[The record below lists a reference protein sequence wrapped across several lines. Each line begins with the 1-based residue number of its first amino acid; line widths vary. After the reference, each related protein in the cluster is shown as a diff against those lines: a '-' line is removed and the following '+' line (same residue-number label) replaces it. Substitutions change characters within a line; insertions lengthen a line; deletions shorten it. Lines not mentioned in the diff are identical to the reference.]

1 MSVARRGQS
10 GFTLIEVLVAL
21 VLMALVSLVS
31 WRGLDAVQKTGE
43 RLDERAEGILSMVRA
58 LGQIERDLL
67 LHAGPD
73 VLPGRAETRLPGARA
88 GAVQMPAGIHWDAE
102 AGLSVVRSAGNG
114 RWQQL
119 RWYLDDGVL
128 YRATG
133 MASYQLP
140 LPPVGAG
147 VAVLG
152 DIKAMRVRIWQPGL
166 GWLDPSHE
174 ENARA
179 VRAAVEAGVI
189 GIEIALFRNGVSSD
203 QPFRKV
209 VLLP

>member
-73 VLPGRAETRLPGARA
+73 VLPGRAETRLPGAWA

-140 LPPVGAG
+140 LPPVNAG

-152 DIKAMRVRIWQPGL
+152 DIEAMTVRIWQPGF
-166 GWLDPSHE
+166 GWLDPSQE
-174 ENARA
+174 KNARV
-179 VRAAVEAGVI
+179 VRASEDAGVI
-189 GIEIALFRNGVSSD
+189 GLEVALYRNGGGSD
-203 QPFRKV
+203 KPFRKV

>member
-1 MSVARRGQS
+1 MSAERRSQS

-73 VLPGRAETRLPGARA
+73 VLPGHAGTRLAGARA
-88 GAVQMPAGIHWDAE
+88 GTMQMPAGIHWDAE
-102 AGLSVVRSAGNG
+102 TGLSVVRSAGNG

-140 LPPVGAG
+140 LPPVDAG

-152 DIKAMRVRIWQPGL
+152 AIEAMTFRIWQPGL
-166 GWLDPSHE
+166 GWRDPSQQ
-174 ENARA
+174 ENARS
-179 VRAAVEAGVI
+179 VRAAGDAEVTGL
-189 GIEIALFRNGVSSD
+189 EIALFRSGVSSD